1 MNKKGKTMYAHA
13 ILTELI
19 GLYESKEQNEKIE
32 KWVKELR
39 FVRLHLSR
47 LSLDN
52 DELKEE
58 ISLLESKIIPLEAG
72 YSTMYRKF
80 KQSEKDLKTL
90 KENIV

>member
-1 MNKKGKTMYAHA
+1 MLKGKTMYANA

-19 GLYESKEQNEKIE
+19 ALYESKEQNEKIK

-58 ISLLESKIIPLEAG
+58 VSLLNSKIIPLEAA

-80 KQSEKDLKTL
+80 KQSENDLFKL
-90 KENIV
+90 KENLI